1 MENKINVTVAEGL
14 QEIVVRQGE
23 ALKLKEPEA
32 IRISGTIDAPSK
44 FLLAKKESLK
54 PIDSTLLVD
63 INAGKI
69 TFTTDEKSFYRSIVT
84 GTLTRSKALKELGI
98 NDPGVMYGDK
108 QLAKFIKSHIFYFN
122 DAGKANDLI
131 KKLMK
136 FSANI
141 QTDLKNESDLK
152 GNVSKAF
159 DRAVK
164 TDLPDTIDIKCK
176 IYEGLPEEIFTVD
189 ICVEADASALIF
201 YFDSPALYILEDKL
215 KTEYLEK
222 ESLIFEG
229 WGCAVINI

>member
-1 MENKINVTVAEGL
+1 MENKVNINFPDAS
-14 QEIVVRQGE
+14 QDVVIRHGE
-23 ALKLKEPEA
+23 ALKLKEPTP
-32 IRISGTIDAPSK
+32 IIINGTIDAPSK

-69 TFTTDEKSFYRSIVT
+69 TFITDEKSFYKSVVT
-84 GTLTRSKALKELGI
+84 GTLVRSKALKEIGV
-98 NDPGVMYGDK
+98 NDENVTYSDK
-108 QLAKFIKSHIFYFN
+108 SLAKFIKSHIFYFA
-122 DAGKANDLI
+122 DSAKANDLV

-141 QTDLKNESDLK
+141 QTDVKNDGDLK

-164 TDLPDTIDIKCK
+164 TELPDSIDIKCK
-176 IYEGLPEEIFTVD
+176 IYEGLPEETFTAE
-189 ICVEADASALIF
+189 ICVEADASSLKF
-201 YFDSPALYILEDKL
+201 YFDSPYLFQLEEKM

-222 ESLIFEG
+222 EAAIFEG
-229 WGCAVINI
+229 WECAVINI